1 MKAEAR
7 FLIAYYYYLL
17 VNTYGAIPFQTSL
30 VDMNDPIDKI
40 LIGQTPYDQIIDWL
54 DKEFKAVSELLPPSY
69 TEERKYGRATS
80 VMALAIRARMLLFA
94 ASPLVNGNDDPDY
107 AAYTNNKGEAI
118 FNSTYDPKKW
128 ERAVNACKDLLTE
141 AEGNG
146 YALYKE
152 YNGDGSI
159 DPFMSYSNMCY
170 KEFNQGNKEIL
181 FARPDVSYDLY
192 SQHSVPRG
200 SRGQGGLGVTQELV
214 DAFFMS
220 NGLPAIT
227 GYEPNGE
234 PIINRA
240 SGYNESGFSTQP
252 DVRKTKW
259 VEGDK
264 DAKESNAENT
274 VAPAGTFNMYVNRE
288 PRFYVSVLY
297 NGAWY
302 RQSSR
307 YVDFYYE
314 GEDGRPAS
322 GSLWDAPQ
330 TGYLLRKRVHPETNI
345 LNYSIPYRPG
355 IILPVGRSLSELCRS
370 SQRMGSRANR
380 RDTEI
385 REPRKRARRYPPI
398 WNRERQQRIRQNP
411 RTGRSDRYA

>member
-1 MKAEAR
+1 
-7 FLIAYYYYLL
+7 
-17 VNTYGAIPFQTSL
+17 
-30 VDMNDPIDKI
+30 
-40 LIGQTPYDQIIDWL
+40 
-54 DKEFKAVSELLPPSY
+54 
-69 TEERKYGRATS
+69 
-80 VMALAIRARMLLFA
+80 MALAIRARMLLFA

-234 PIINRA
+234 PIINKA

-259 VEGDK
+259 IEGDK
-264 DAKESNAENT
+264 DAKESNTENT
-274 VAPAGTFNMYVNRE
+274 IAPAGTFNMYVNRE

-307 YVDFYYE
+307 YVC
-314 GEDGRPAS
+314 
-322 GSLWDAPQ
+322 
-330 TGYLLRKRVHPETNI
+330 LLYTSP
-345 LNYSIPYRPG
+345 SP
-355 IILPVGRSLSELCRS
+355 
-370 SQRMGSRANR
+370 
-380 RDTEI
+380 RD
-385 REPRKRARRYPPI
+385 
-398 WNRERQQRIRQNP
+398 
-411 RTGRSDRYA
+411 S

>member
-1 MKAEAR
+1 M
-7 FLIAYYYYLL
+7 
-17 VNTYGAIPFQTSL
+17 
-30 VDMNDPIDKI
+30 
-40 LIGQTPYDQIIDWL
+40 
-54 DKEFKAVSELLPPSY
+54 
-69 TEERKYGRATS
+69 
-80 VMALAIRARMLLFA
+80 
-94 ASPLVNGNDDPDY
+94 
-107 AAYTNNKGEAI
+107 
-118 FNSTYDPKKW
+118 
-128 ERAVNACKDLLTE
+128 TE

-234 PIINRA
+234 PIINKA

-259 VEGDK
+259 IEGDK
-264 DAKESNAENT
+264 DAKESNTENT
-274 VAPAGTFNMYVNRE
+274 IAPAGTFNMYVNRE

-355 IILPVGRSLSELCRS
+355 IICRLAEAYLNYAEALNEWAP
-370 SQRMGSRANR
+370 RANR

-385 REPRKRARRYPPI
+385 REPCKRARRYPPI

>member
-1 MKAEAR
+1 
-7 FLIAYYYYLL
+7 
-17 VNTYGAIPFQTSL
+17 
-30 VDMNDPIDKI
+30 
-40 LIGQTPYDQIIDWL
+40 
-54 DKEFKAVSELLPPSY
+54 
-69 TEERKYGRATS
+69 
-80 VMALAIRARMLLFA
+80 
-94 ASPLVNGNDDPDY
+94 
-107 AAYTNNKGEAI
+107 
-118 FNSTYDPKKW
+118 
-128 ERAVNACKDLLTE
+128 
-141 AEGNG
+141 
-146 YALYKE
+146 
-152 YNGDGSI
+152 
-159 DPFMSYSNMCY
+159 MCY

-259 VEGDK
+259 IEGDK

-355 IILPVGRSLSELCRS
+355 IICRLAEAYLNYAEALNEWAPE
-370 SQRMGSRANR
+370 QT
-380 RDTEI
+380 DEI
-385 REPRKRARRYPPI
+385 LKYV
-398 WNRERQQRIRQNP
+398 NLVRERAGIPQYGTGKDSNGLDKIPAPADQTAMREAIRRERRVEFNCEYAIRFDDIRRWKQIDILRGDFYGMNKFGTEKSCDKNNENAYFKRRVEITRAFSEKNYWFPIHQNQLDKNP
-411 RTGRSDRYA
+411 NLRQLPKW

>member
-1 MKAEAR
+1 M
-7 FLIAYYYYLL
+7 
-17 VNTYGAIPFQTSL
+17 
-30 VDMNDPIDKI
+30 
-40 LIGQTPYDQIIDWL
+40 
-54 DKEFKAVSELLPPSY
+54 
-69 TEERKYGRATS
+69 
-80 VMALAIRARMLLFA
+80 
-94 ASPLVNGNDDPDY
+94 
-107 AAYTNNKGEAI
+107 
-118 FNSTYDPKKW
+118 
-128 ERAVNACKDLLTE
+128 TE

-234 PIINRA
+234 PIINKA

-259 VEGDK
+259 IEGDK
-264 DAKESNAENT
+264 DAKESNTENT
-274 VAPAGTFNMYVNRE
+274 IAPAGTFNMYVNRE

-297 NGAWY
+297 KGAWY

-355 IILPVGRSLSELCRS
+355 IICRLAEAYLNYAEALNEWAPEQTDEILKYVNLVGE
-370 SQRMGSRANR
+370 RAGIPQYGTGKDSNGLDKIPAPADQTAMR
-380 RDTEI
+380 EAI
-385 REPRKRARRYPPI
+385 R
-398 WNRERQQRIRQNP
+398 RERRVEFNCEYAIRFDDIRRWKQIDILRGDFYGMNKFGTEKSCDKNNENAYFKRRVEITRAFSEKNYWFPIHQNQLDKNP
-411 RTGRSDRYA
+411 NLRQLPKW